1 MLDQLQ
7 KMYFSSN
14 NDMELDNY
22 SEPKYMYIII
32 HLIWDHISVYFIIYK
47 PCHMKSSCQLLH
59 RGPYM
64 SAHVLLNLSR
74 DM

>member
-22 SEPKYMYIII
+22 SEQKYVYIII
-32 HLIWDHISVYFIIYK
+32 QLIRDHLYFCLPHHIQAMSHKKRSSAFTTFSKALDFVKRHLI
-47 PCHMKSSCQLLH
+47 
-59 RGPYM
+59 G
-64 SAHVLLNLSR
+64 
-74 DM
+74 